1 MKRERS
7 VGVKG
12 CWGVYSHQ
20 ADLRRLGGKKTW
32 GVWEKAFPVE

>member
-1 MKRERS
+1 MKGERS
-7 VGVKG
+7 VGGKR

-20 ADLRRLGGKKTW
+20 ADLRRLGGKKPW